1 VLPFDAG
8 EKSKGEGV
16 MAGQMEEIDRRLKGI
31 ERRIGYIE
39 FSLSPGNS
47 PSIFGLIEGLL
58 SRTQEIANRLQRIEE
73 KLGISN

>member
-1 VLPFDAG
+1 
-8 EKSKGEGV
+8 

-39 FSLSPGNS
+39 SSLSPGNS

>member
-1 VLPFDAG
+1 
-8 EKSKGEGV
+8 
-16 MAGQMEEIDRRLKGI
+16 MAGRMEEIDRRLKGI
-31 ERRIGYIE
+31 ERRIGCIE

>member
-1 VLPFDAG
+1 VLPFDTG

>member
-1 VLPFDAG
+1 
-8 EKSKGEGV
+8 

-31 ERRIGYIE
+31 EWRIGYIE

-47 PSIFGLIEGLL
+47 PSIFGLIEGPL